1 MTKVLNVDALP
12 EPSVLKRAKRR
23 RPGLLVAN
31 AIVLVLA
38 AMAVTTIFT
47 NPRFEWETVGKYFF
61 EIRVMKGIG
70 VSIGMTAA
78 TMALSLVCGTLV
90 ALMRMGDSRLM
101 STVAAAFIWVFRS
114 IPMLVQL
121 LFWYNL
127 AALFPTLSLG
137 IPWGP
142 RFVTFDSNSVI
153 GPLTAAII
161 GLTLHETAY
170 IAELIRSG
178 LLAVPDGQR
187 QAASALGLTPTQ
199 IFFRITLPQ
208 ALRVIVPPMGNE
220 LISLLK
226 ATSLV
231 SVITLADLLYSV
243 QLIYAKNF
251 QTVPL
256 LIVAAIWYMII
267 TGAITLLQQR
277 LERRLG
283 RHTLISADKAG
294 KVKRIEHSV

>member
-12 EPSVLKRAKRR
+12 EPTVLKRAKRR

-47 NPRFEWETVGKYFF
+47 NPRFEWETVAKYFF
-61 EIRVMKGIG
+61 EIRVLKGIG
-70 VSIGMTAA
+70 VSIGMTTV
-78 TMALSLVCGTLV
+78 TMALSLVSGTLV

-142 RFVTFDSNSVI
+142 RFITFDSNSVI

-187 QAASALGLTPTQ
+187 QAASALGLTPAQ
-199 IFFRITLPQ
+199 IFFRVTLPQ

-267 TGAITLLQQR
+267 TGVITLLQQR

-283 RHTLISADKAG
+283 RHTMLSADKAG